1 MVLFWGGL
9 GWGLQVGLGGK
20 GRYRDDTEQSS
31 PNVLLRLKEMSF
43 SKCGLG
49 YIFSSN
55 IVLTALL

>member
-1 MVLFWGGL
+1 M
-9 GWGLQVGLGGK
+9 GLGGK